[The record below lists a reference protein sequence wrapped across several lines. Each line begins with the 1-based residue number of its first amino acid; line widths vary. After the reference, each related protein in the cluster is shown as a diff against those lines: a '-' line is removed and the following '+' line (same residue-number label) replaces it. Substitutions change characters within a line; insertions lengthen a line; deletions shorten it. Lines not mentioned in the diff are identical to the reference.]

1 MLSKQYMSASYIE
14 SSLYRIQLTPDNSN
28 LPPTRSNFCFPS
40 DHFYVI
46 RKKKRCTEIPN
57 IAFNWKQPCQFF
69 VRLYFLSLQFKFIV
83 HSPVSYQALLLL
95 KFLVHNINLYF
106 LLPLKWSMHDTCVPS
121 PSICLFP
128 VICFDLT
135 ITRTFFGFHR
145 RFELSGVDCSFKWW
159 KSIIGSNTDWNKT
172 KKIHF

>member
-69 VRLYFLSLQFKFIV
+69 VRLYFLSLQFKFGV
-83 HSPVSYQALLLL
+83 HSPVSHIKRCCLIPCSQYQSLFLAAFEVKYAWYLRSFPIHLLISGYL
-95 KFLVHNINLYF
+95 FRT
-106 LLPLKWSMHDTCVPS
+106 HDNSNVFR
-121 PSICLFP
+121 FP
-128 VICFDLT
+128 
-135 ITRTFFGFHR
+135 
-145 RFELSGVDCSFKWW
+145 
-159 KSIIGSNTDWNKT
+159 
-172 KKIHF
+172 